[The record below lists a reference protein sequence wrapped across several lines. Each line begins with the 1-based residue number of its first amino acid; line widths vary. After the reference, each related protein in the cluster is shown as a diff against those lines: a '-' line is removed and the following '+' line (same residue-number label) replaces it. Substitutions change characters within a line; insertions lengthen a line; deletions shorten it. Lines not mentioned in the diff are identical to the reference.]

1 MRTPVTRFHRQQG
14 VALITVMV
22 LLLLTSIAVAGLARS
37 GWMAD
42 KFVSAESDR
51 QRAFA
56 AAEALI
62 RDAEMDIAG
71 IGVDPAACQLSPG
84 NLVGCRAMTDPFFP
98 ESVDDLDELL
108 ARVSQGQDNCLR
120 GICLPADPAVALAAP
135 WPDNLQF
142 LTAGAGAASIPARYG
157 EFTGASADTTGN
169 PLLSP
174 AANQA
179 WYWVEVFHH
188 DSQGGILTAAPQGL
202 EPESEHPFVYRIH
215 AVVLGNKPGTK
226 VHLRSI
232 FVPYP
237 ARP

>member
-1 MRTPVTRFHRQQG
+1 MAKLQRQQG

-51 QRAFA
+51 QRAFS

-71 IGVDPAACQLSPG
+71 IGVDPTACLLSPG
-84 NLVGCRAMTDPFFP
+84 QLVGCRAMADPFFP
-98 ESVDDLDELL
+98 ESIDDLDGLITKV
-108 ARVSQGQDNCLR
+108 AQGQGNCLR
-120 GICLPADPAVALAAP
+120 GICLPADPVAALAAA
-135 WPDNLQF
+135 WPDDLTA
-142 LTAGAGAASIPARYG
+142 LTAGTGATSIPARYG
-157 EFTGASADTTGN
+157 EFTGASSTTTGH
-169 PLLSP
+169 PLLDP

-188 DSQGGILTAAPQGL
+188 DSLGSAMSPAPQGL
-202 EPESEHPFVYRIH
+202 APEMDRPFVYRIH
-215 AVVLGNKPGTK
+215 AVVLGNKPGTR

>member
-1 MRTPVTRFHRQQG
+1 MAQFQRHRG

-71 IGVDPAACQLSPG
+71 IGVDPTACQLSPG
-84 NLVGCRAMTDPFFP
+84 KLVGCRAIADPFFP
-98 ESVDDLDELL
+98 ESVDDLDALL
-108 ARVSQGQDNCLR
+108 AKVKNGQDNCLR
-120 GICLPADPAVALAAP
+120 GICLPVDPAVALAAN
-135 WPDNLQF
+135 WPQNLQL

-157 EFTGASADTTGN
+157 EFTGASAVTTGN
-169 PLLSP
+169 PLLNP
-174 AANQA
+174 TANQA

-188 DSQGGILTAAPQGL
+188 DSQGGILAAAPQGL
-202 EPESEHPFVYRIH
+202 EPESDHPFVYRIH
-215 AVVLGNKPGTK
+215 AVVLGNKPGTR